1 MVICKAVPKYR
12 DTSNRCTV
20 PLPNPECC
28 PARRVEAFS
37 HSVNFFTSASA
48 SLTALPSTMY
58 LSTNESSKQLVKKIL
73 EGSSS
78 TLWTLNT
85 SYGGSSTSSSSG
97 KAESILINGSS
108 YPSDNDKLT
117 SVRFFLEVLCYFDIT
132 GG

>member
-1 MVICKAVPKYR
+1 MIICKAVPKYR

-28 PARRVEAFS
+28 PAHRVEAFS

-97 KAESILINGSS
+97 SS